1 MMKKKVE
8 VTQEMVAEKLLPALT
23 KIKELRQELAKYND
37 QLDVLAGEVAELHK
51 KHADGSAA
59 IRRQLENAEFN
70 DTLLVQQLTENTVIE
85 IELDRKVEE
94 RNDIVSRV
102 ECIERDLEQ
111 LIDEVATG
119 NIIGIEEEEG
129 YW

>member
-1 MMKKKVE
+1 MKKKVE

-51 KHADGSAA
+51 THADGAAA

-85 IELDRKVEE
+85 IELDRKVAE
-94 RNDIVSRV
+94 RTDIIGRV

-119 NIIGIEEEEG
+119 SILGIEEDEG

>member
-1 MMKKKVE
+1 MKKKVE

-59 IRRQLENAEFN
+59 IRRQRENGEFN
-70 DTLLVQQLTENTVIE
+70 DTMLVQQLTENTVIE
-85 IELDRKVEE
+85 IELDRKVAE
-94 RNDIVSRV
+94 RTDIIGRV

-119 NIIGIEEEEG
+119 NILGIEEEEG

>member
-1 MMKKKVE
+1 MKKKVE

-51 KHADGSAA
+51 THADGSAA

-85 IELDRKVEE
+85 IELDRKVAE
-94 RNDIVSRV
+94 RTDIIGRV

-119 NIIGIEEEEG
+119 SILGIEEDEG

>member
-1 MMKKKVE
+1 MKKKVE

-51 KHADGSAA
+51 THADGSAA

-70 DTLLVQQLTENTVIE
+70 DTLLVQQLTENTIVE
-85 IELDRKVEE
+85 IELDRKVAE
-94 RNDIVSRV
+94 RTDIIGRV

-119 NIIGIEEEEG
+119 SILGIEAEEG